1 MIDVYKIGGKVI
13 DDPAALEKFCRDFA
27 ALQGPRILVHG
38 GGVAASR
45 MQQKLGIEPVMVEG
59 RRITDEPT
67 LKIVT
72 MVYAGWCNRHICALL
87 QANGCNAIGMA
98 GCDASVIRADRRSP
112 SAEGPCKGIDFGFVG
127 DVTAGSVNV
136 PMLEKLLALGLV
148 PVLCPINH
156 DGRGVLLNTN
166 ADTVAQSVASALKA
180 NLHCC
185 FEQRGVLQE
194 DGVLLKSI
202 DSAGYEELK
211 RKGTVWGGMIPK
223 IENCL
228 TALRAGA
235 PGARILSYEEIGDPG
250 AGTVIGL

>member
-1 MIDVYKIGGKVI
+1 MTDVYKIGGKVI

-185 FEQRGVLQE
+185 FEHKGVLQ
-194 DGVLLKSI
+194 DGQPLKRI
-202 DSAGYEELK
+202 DSAGYENL
-211 RKGTVWGGMIPK
+211 RRQGIVCGGMISK
-223 IENCL
+223 IDNCL
-228 TALRAGA
+228 TALHNGVPA
-235 PGARILSYEEIGDPG
+235 ARILSYEDICDPN
-250 AGTVIGL
+250 AGTAIEL